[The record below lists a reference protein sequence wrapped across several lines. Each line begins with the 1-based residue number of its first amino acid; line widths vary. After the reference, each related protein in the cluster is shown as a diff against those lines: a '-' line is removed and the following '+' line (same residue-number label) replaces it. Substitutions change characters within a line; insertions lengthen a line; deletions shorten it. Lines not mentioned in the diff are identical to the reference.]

1 MMKTVLGLG
10 VLAIGVGGLALFLLF
25 AGDSPSSEVVGTES
39 ERVPVTDQVKTVEP
53 IAGQGS
59 LESLLALAQDLECT
73 ISYTPVGETAP
84 VVGTYFTT
92 SGMMR
97 GDFEVP
103 GLDAG
108 TVSSLVVRDNALY
121 TWSTIQG
128 QVYGM
133 KIDLA
138 AAAASASTTPDT
150 HEPVPFDAP
159 VDYECKAWPVVDK
172 SIFELPGDVLFKDFS
187 TVVGGGMEYGT
198 IYEESAV
205 PATSPCDLCN
215 QVSPGPG
222 QDECRARFACQ

>member
-1 MMKTVLGLG
+1 MKTVLSLG
-10 VLAIGVGGLALFLLF
+10 VVAIGVGGLALFLLL
-25 AGDSPSSEVVGTES
+25 AGESPSSEDVENHAEIS
-39 ERVPVTDQVKTVEP
+39 PLPDQVKTSEP
-53 IAGQGS
+53 LAGKGS

-73 ISYTPVGETAP
+73 ISYTPLGETVP

-97 GDFEVP
+97 GDFQVP

-108 TVSSLVVRDNALY
+108 TVSSLIVRDTMLY

-138 AAAASASTTPDT
+138 AKATTPASSTPDT

-159 VDYECKAWPVVDK
+159 VDYECTPWLVVDK
-172 SIFELPGDVLFKDFS
+172 SIFELPGDVLFQDFS
-187 TVVGGGMEYGT
+187 TVVGAGMEYGT
-198 IYEESAV
+198 IYEESAL

-215 QVSPGPG
+215 QVSSGPG